1 MLPKDT
7 IIEGVSILSIS
18 KPPASKDYA
27 CAWGCGCVIPKG
39 RLHVKAV
46 WKDRRVDKDN
56 PKVNTDRICIECWT
70 K

>member
-7 IIEGVSILSIS
+7 IIKGVSILSIS
-18 KPPASKDYA
+18 KPPAAREYT
-27 CAWGCGCVIPKG
+27 CAWGCGHVIPQG

-46 WKDRRVDKDN
+46 WKDRREDKDN

>member
-1 MLPKDT
+1 
-7 IIEGVSILSIS
+7 
-18 KPPASKDYA
+18 
-27 CAWGCGCVIPKG
+27 
-39 RLHVKAV
+39 LHVKAV